1 MIAIYALKCPA
12 VMEKE
17 LFNRFLQALPE
28 KKRERVN
35 RFRNPADSYRA
46 LLADVLV
53 RSLICEAY
61 SISNDEIEYDFNA
74 YGKPFLKS
82 FPNFCFNVSH
92 SGEWVVCATHD
103 SQVGIDVEQICPID
117 LDIATH
123 YFAPAEVEDL
133 LAKHPDEQLPYFFD
147 LWTLKESYIKA
158 RGMGLSIPLQSFAIR
173 KNLDQSIMISQN
185 DSRDAWAFHQYEIDP
200 DYKLSV
206 CATTNQFAAQV
217 VMKDLQDLYQAI
229 FHRKISR

>member
-1 MIAIYALKCPA
+1 MIDIYALKCPA

-17 LFNRFLQALPE
+17 SFNRFLQALPE
-28 KKRERVN
+28 EKRERVN

-53 RSLICEAY
+53 RSLICEVY
-61 SISNDEIEYDFNA
+61 EISNDEIEYDYNA

-103 SQVGIDVEQICPID
+103 AQVGIDVEQICPID

-123 YFAPAEVEDL
+123 YFATAEVEDL
-133 LAKHPDEQLPYFFD
+133 LAKHPDEQVSYFYD

-173 KNLDQSIMISQN
+173 KNLDQSITISQS

-200 DYKLSV
+200 GYKLSA
-206 CATTNQFAAQV
+206 CATANQFAAQV
-217 VMKDLQDLYQAI
+217 VMRDLQDLDQAI
-229 FHRKISR
+229 FHRKMSR